1 MVAKNALLRRTL
13 AFASGNIVYVLGQLV
28 VIVMLAR
35 LGTPILVG
43 AYSLATAVLN
53 PIFAASKLGMRQ
65 AQATEHAEEFPFGVY
80 MRLRS
85 LFLVG
90 AACFGLALT
99 PFMAESRLVLYVYLV
114 VLVSRVIESLSDIY
128 YGLLLQHER
137 QQIIGASLSLRS
149 LSSVLSFAVLFALTG
164 DAAASLLGLPLGWAL
179 IYVFHDRLRSR
190 DIAGGPAG
198 SGASRREV
206 GRLLALLWPL
216 SLATF
221 LGQTGQGLPRYLI
234 GWDVGAEV
242 LGQVSPALQLHVVV
256 SMLAQTVAQ
265 SLLPGMARDLR
276 AGEARRAWSG
286 LLRVSA
292 ALLPVVLLGSVV
304 AFTLGPWMVRL
315 VFGPGYEL
323 AGSLLG
329 ITSIS
334 WSFRAY
340 AALFQNIVVGKR
352 DFRRV
357 LRLQAVIFAL
367 CAAVLVPLSV
377 LFGVQGTI
385 WGMVCGSAIQFV
397 AFFLQA
403 RSALV
408 RD

>member
-1 MVAKNALLRRTL
+1 
-13 AFASGNIVYVLGQLV
+13 
-28 VIVMLAR
+28 
-35 LGTPILVG
+35 
-43 AYSLATAVLN
+43 
-53 PIFAASKLGMRQ
+53 
-65 AQATEHAEEFPFGVY
+65 
-80 MRLRS
+80 
-85 LFLVG
+85 
-90 AACFGLALT
+90 
-99 PFMAESRLVLYVYLV
+99 
-114 VLVSRVIESLSDIY
+114 
-128 YGLLLQHER
+128 
-137 QQIIGASLSLRS
+137 
-149 LSSVLSFAVLFALTG
+149 
-164 DAAASLLGLPLGWAL
+164 
-179 IYVFHDRLRSR
+179 
-190 DIAGGPAG
+190 
-198 SGASRREV
+198 
-206 GRLLALLWPL
+206 
-216 SLATF
+216 
-221 LGQTGQGLPRYLI
+221 
-234 GWDVGAEV
+234 
-242 LGQVSPALQLHVVV
+242 
-256 SMLAQTVAQ
+256 
-265 SLLPGMARDLR
+265 
-276 AGEARRAWSG
+276 
-286 LLRVSA
+286 
-292 ALLPVVLLGSVV
+292 VVLLGSVV